1 MADEDHYAA
10 VGRMAVRYSDLKRR
24 WTQLAAEAAEVGC
37 ILQEAGQFL
46 REMDAIA
53 ERDDRTRSG
62 LSWDNLVPLLPT
74 HAAERANA
82 LIVEL
87 RDVSREIR
95 ATRERLK
102 NAGVQFES

>member
-74 HAAERANA
+74 DATERANA

-87 RDVSREIR
+87 REVSREIR